1 MYCTKMIDGNR
12 TTSNIVI
19 YRIFLCFQATILCD
33 IVVLYVL
40 KGKDVYKKKKYLE
53 VMGDDAYK
61 VLIII
66 SK

>member
-1 MYCTKMIDGNR
+1 MTP
-12 TTSNIVI
+12 NIVK
-19 YRIFLCFQATILCD
+19 YHIFLCFQATILCD

-40 KGKDVYKKKKYLE
+40 KGKDLYKKKKYLE